1 MTDSALPSGE
11 KRFTLATNAVTGN
24 NITLELSDEVNVDGT
39 WLRMPSGYPRVEV
52 QGSKQLFIFRFP
64 RFAGSMVY
72 DPIIDGAGTPAPPA
86 PPPSPQPLPPSPA
99 PSSEPSTPKVELS
112 FTAAG
117 TVDAFGED
125 EKAAIQ
131 QVVAD
136 IAGVARSAVT

>member
-86 PPPSPQPLPPSPA
+86 PPPSPQPPPPPPSPPP
-99 PSSEPSTPKVELS
+99 PSPPPSPPPPTPPSPPPTPPPPSPPPLPPPS
-112 FTAAG
+112 PPPGALYRG
-117 TVDAFGED
+117 
-125 EKAAIQ
+125 
-131 QVVAD
+131 
-136 IAGVARSAVT
+136 